1 MRLRFWILALGAIF
15 FSLPAQAQQ
24 GDADFTAR
32 LHRIAAQ
39 LGLPGF
45 SAAVVQDGKIVYRH
59 HEGIADRASGA
70 PITSGSLFGIAS
82 VTKSMTGIIL
92 SQLEAEGK
100 IRLSD
105 PLLAYPLNTGWHPPE
120 GIGDPNITL
129 GDVLSMSA
137 GGRPGETYVYNGA
150 RFNLLSGLFDKV
162 SATASPQSYVVQNRQ
177 RILTPLGMTETMTG
191 YQKDNPLAARAVKR
205 YQAEAS
211 PTGWHYVERPYD
223 WDAAYPASGL
233 ISTIDDLA
241 RYAAALDRGT
251 LIGQAAYERLTAPRN
266 GHPYGYGWFTQVS
279 AGMRLHWVFGYGQAE
294 SALFLRVPD
303 KKLTFIF
310 LANADTP
317 SALAQ
322 LDYADVLR
330 QPFGLAFVDGWVMG
344 GKAID
349 FDRPLADVARAI
361 GAKPA
366 PMVVEQLLDEA
377 LLQAFRARMAGQGG
391 DRAVA
396 LSELLLRV
404 APERFARADVYM
416 LRLLAD
422 VTSPGLEP
430 ATRQL
435 LASFDLNADR
445 RPVIPFW
452 SGEVLEKLGDSVG
465 AMKLYALLCDREGFD
480 DEPMKA
486 QACERLGSHELA
498 AGRIGAG
505 RRHLWHSAR
514 ISRLANDGGEF
525 DRKLALLAG
534 TGARH

>member
-1 MRLRFWILALGAIF
+1 MLARFWFSVLALVLAT
-15 FSLPAQAQQ
+15 PAQAQPD
-24 GDADFTAR
+24 DATFTAR

-39 LGLPGF
+39 LQLPGF
-45 SAAVVQDGKIVYRH
+45 SAAVIRDGKIVYRH
-59 HEGIADRASGA
+59 QEGVADRSSGA
-70 PITSGSLFGIAS
+70 PIKPDSLFGIAS

-100 IRLSD
+100 IRLDD

-137 GGRPGETYVYNGA
+137 GGRPGETYFYNGA
-150 RFNLLSGLFDKV
+150 RFNLLSGVFDKI
-162 SATASPQSYVVQNRQ
+162 SAVDSPQSYVIQNRQ
-177 RILTPLGMTETMTG
+177 RILAPLGMTNTMTG
-191 YQKDNPLAARAVKR
+191 YRKDNPLAARAVRR
-205 YQAEAS
+205 YEAVAS
-211 PTGWHYVERPYD
+211 AAGWNYVERPYD

-241 RYAAALDRGT
+241 KYAAALDRDT
-251 LIGQAAYERLTAPRN
+251 LIGAAAYDRLTTPRN
-266 GHPYGYGWFTQVS
+266 GHPYGYGWFTQAS
-279 AGMRLHWVFGYGQAE
+279 MGMRLHWVFGYGQAE

-330 QPFGLAFVDGWVMG
+330 QPFGLAFFDAWVAD

-349 FDRPLADVARAI
+349 FDRPIPEVARAI

-377 LLQAFRARMAGQGG
+377 LLQAFRARMTGQGG

-396 LSELLLRV
+396 LSELLVRV
-404 APERFARADVYM
+404 APERFARPDIYM
-416 LRLLAD
+416 LRLLSN
-422 VTSPGLEP
+422 VTSPRLAPMARG
-430 ATRQL
+430 L
-435 LASFDLNADR
+435 LARFDLDADR
-445 RPVIPFW
+445 RPVVPLW
-452 SGEVLEKLGDSVG
+452 SGEVLEKMGDSAG
-465 AMKLYALLCDREGFD
+465 AMKLYALLCDRDGFD
-480 DEPMKA
+480 DEPMKGR
-486 QACERLGSHELA
+486 ACERLGTQELA
-498 AGRIGAG
+498 AGQIEAG

-514 ISRLANDGGEF
+514 ISRNMNDGGEF
-525 DRKLALLAG
+525 SRRLALVAG
-534 TGARH
+534 AGR